1 MSSKSYTDAVA
12 VSVVIRLV
20 AETHRSAYVLCT
32 SSPLLLFEPHNSFG
46 NLCYNSFYWQRN

>member
-1 MSSKSYTDAVA
+1 MSSKSYPDAVA

-20 AETHRSAYVLCT
+20 VETHRSAYVLCT
-32 SSPLLLFEPHNSFG
+32 SSPLPLFEPHNSFG

>member
-1 MSSKSYTDAVA
+1 MSSKSYPDAVA

-20 AETHRSAYVLCT
+20 AEIHRAAYVLCS
-32 SSPLLLFEPHNSFG
+32 SSPLLLFEPHNFFG